1 MRQADCTPIL
11 NGDVVLKHKLFT
23 ASAALLLVAATAPA
37 FAGDLE
43 RHPNIAAADNDVQ
56 QAIGRMRD
64 AQHANGYDM
73 HGHAARAIDL
83 LQQARAEM
91 HAAAVDAT
99 H

>member
-1 MRQADCTPIL
+1 LI
-11 NGDVVLKHKLFT
+11 KK
-23 ASAALLLVAATAPA
+23 LVAATAALCATAVVTGA

-43 RHPNIAAADNDVQ
+43 RHPNIVAADRATLD
-56 QAIGRMRD
+56 AIARMRD

-91 HAAAVDAT
+91 RAAAIDAT

>member
-1 MRQADCTPIL
+1 MVQKPI
-11 NGDVVLKHKLFT
+11 T
-23 ASAALLLVAATAPA
+23 AAATLILVAATASA

-43 RHPNIAAADNDVQ
+43 RRPNIAAADNAALE
-56 QAIGRMRD
+56 AIARMRD

-91 HAAAVDAT
+91 HAAAIDAA